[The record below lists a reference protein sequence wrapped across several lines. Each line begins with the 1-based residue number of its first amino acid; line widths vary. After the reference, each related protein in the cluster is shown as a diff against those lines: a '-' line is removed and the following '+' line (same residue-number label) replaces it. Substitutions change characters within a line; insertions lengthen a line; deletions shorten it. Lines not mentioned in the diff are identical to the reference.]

1 MCFKDKLKIFSW
13 SEGDNDSPV
22 GASRIRGKREIAPNF
37 PFFRINLGNPPK
49 QAGKGSFEMRPTWT
63 QICADAMDLGGQK
76 NAIFFSLRSDRA
88 QFCRNLFSGG
98 VKNCLAG
105 KFLSAAQ
112 LCLLGTA

>member
-1 MCFKDKLKIFSW
+1 MITIPPSVLQE
-13 SEGDNDSPV
+13 SEGKEKSPQF
-22 GASRIRGKREIAPNF
+22 SF
-37 PFFRINLGNPPK
+37 FFRINLGNPPK
-49 QAGKGSFEMRPTWT
+49 QAGKGSFEMRPSWT
-63 QICADAMDLGGQK
+63 QICADAMDLGSQK